1 MLQRGL
7 TANGLFVVLF
17 ILVLIAA
24 ILNYQ
29 DINEIINKNMI

>member
-7 TANGLFVVLF
+7 TANGLFVVFF
-17 ILVLIAA
+17 ILVLIAV